1 MKKYTLNKEFVLQ
14 FNKDK
19 VTIFNPENS
28 YLYTL
33 NKTATLIVVFLDE
46 GLTIELLIKKI
57 LEEYNIDFIEAER
70 EVLETIDYLLA
81 EKIIK

>member
-33 NKTATLIVVFLDE
+33 NKTATLIVVSLDE
-46 GLTIELLIKKI
+46 GLTVE
-57 LEEYNIDFIEAER
+57 
-70 EVLETIDYLLA
+70 
-81 EKIIK
+81 